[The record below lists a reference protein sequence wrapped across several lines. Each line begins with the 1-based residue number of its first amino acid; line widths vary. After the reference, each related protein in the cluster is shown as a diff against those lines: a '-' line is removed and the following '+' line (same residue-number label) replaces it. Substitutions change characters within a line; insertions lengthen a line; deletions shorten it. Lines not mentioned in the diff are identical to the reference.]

1 LALKLAQFFRMKVP
15 ARRAYLSFLS
25 FLSQSAFFF
34 RKVPTGGLISL
45 FSHKVHSF
53 SESAGTRFVFEARV
67 FEDLSLLAA
76 LIRRKREDKGR

>member
-1 LALKLAQFFRMKVP
+1 
-15 ARRAYLSFLS
+15 
-25 FLSQSAFFF
+25 
-34 RKVPTGGLISL
+34 VPTGGLISL
-45 FSHKVHSF
+45 FSHKVHPF